1 MTKTKKRKMS
11 KSTFAIIIMAVVMV
25 AMLAFGGS
33 YAYFTAT
40 ATKSSGDITTGYVR
54 LTSAATFVQT
64 ATHVV
69 PGTSIID
76 GAVTVTPTQDGTG
89 AYVAVRFIVEIKK
102 QGEDE
107 FTVATSDNAFN
118 FDEVL
123 DDAAWFYDSTNNMY
137 IYGSAANTY
146 TEVPSSS
153 SNAINF
159 TTGDL
164 VFNVNDNWIE
174 GEDQSE
180 LNYMKATIRVTIRAA
195 SIQSSDG
202 QGGNIAG
209 TDVSTQLKAILD
221 NATYPDIIA

>member
-1 MTKTKKRKMS
+1 
-11 KSTFAIIIMAVVMV
+11 MV

-40 ATKSSGDITTGYVR
+40 ATPKSSGDITTGYVR
-54 LTSAATFVQT
+54 LESAATFVQT
-64 ATHVV
+64 NTHVV

-102 QGEDE
+102 QGEGE

-118 FDEVL
+118 FNTVL
-123 DDAAWFYDSTNNMY
+123 ASGWFYDTTNNMY
-137 IYGSAANTY
+137 IYGTAANTY

-153 SNAINF
+153 SDPINF

-164 VFNVNDNWIE
+164 VFNINDNWIE

-221 NATYPDIIA
+221 NAKYPDIIA